1 MLAPEAF
8 GTFALAMFF
17 FSLLNLHPNLWE
29 RSGKRNDSQA
39 SVVPK
44 ERCSM
49 KVLIIKVIAIEGN
62 CPVYRLGDR
71 IVIEDGF
78 RLNLEE
84 TDAVCMH
91 SLASLMP
98 YYVALS
104 KGVSPR
110 ELGLAGEGDRAYVQC
125 LDPARYTGG
134 GTVTFEVEIC
144 EREP

>member
-1 MLAPEAF
+1 
-8 GTFALAMFF
+8 
-17 FSLLNLHPNLWE
+17 
-29 RSGKRNDSQA
+29 
-39 SVVPK
+39 
-44 ERCSM
+44 M
-49 KVLIIKVIAIEGN
+49 KVLIAKVVTIEGN
-62 CPVYRLGDR
+62 CPVYEIGDK

-104 KGVSPR
+104 KGVSPDQL
-110 ELGLAGEGDRAYVQC
+110 ELAGERGRAYVQC

-134 GTVTFEVEIC
+134 GTVTFEVKIMEL
-144 EREP
+144 EPRS

>member
-1 MLAPEAF
+1 
-8 GTFALAMFF
+8 
-17 FSLLNLHPNLWE
+17 
-29 RSGKRNDSQA
+29 
-39 SVVPK
+39 
-44 ERCSM
+44 M
-49 KVLIIKVIAIEGN
+49 KVLIARVIAIEGK
-62 CPVYRLGDR
+62 CPVYRLGDK

-104 KGVSPR
+104 KGVSPTQ
-110 ELGLAGEGDRAYVQC
+110 LGLAGEGGRAYVQC

-134 GTVTFEVEIC
+134 GTVTFEIELAAVC
-144 EREP
+144 TTSH